1 MNRVR
6 VGDKYFELFIDSE
19 QIQQKV
25 AETAEN
31 ITKEYR
37 DKNPVFLC
45 VLNGAFMFAADLLR
59 NINIP
64 AEVSFIK
71 FSSYNGTQSTGKVSS
86 LIGINGNLQGR
97 HIVLIEDIIDT
108 GKTIH
113 EILPQVLEHAP
124 ASVRLA
130 SLLSKPSA
138 RTHDV
143 RIDYT
148 CFEIPDKFVVG
159 YGLDYNEQGRN
170 LQHIYALAD

>member
-1 MNRVR
+1 MNRVS
-6 VGDKYFELFIDSE
+6 VGDKEFELFIDSGR
-19 QIQQKV
+19 ILQKV
-25 AETAEN
+25 KEIAEN

-59 NINIP
+59 NVNIP
-64 AEVSFIK
+64 VEVSFIK
-71 FSSYNGTQSTGKVSS
+71 FSSYEGTQSTGNVKSI
-86 LIGINGNLQGR
+86 IGINGNLQGR
-97 HIVLIEDIIDT
+97 HIIVVEDIIDT

-113 EILPQVLEHAP
+113 DLLPQVHEHAP
-124 ASVRLA
+124 ASVTLA

-143 RIDYT
+143 VIDYT
-148 CFEIPDKFVVG
+148 CFEIPDRFVVG

-170 LQHIYALAD
+170 LPHIYALAD